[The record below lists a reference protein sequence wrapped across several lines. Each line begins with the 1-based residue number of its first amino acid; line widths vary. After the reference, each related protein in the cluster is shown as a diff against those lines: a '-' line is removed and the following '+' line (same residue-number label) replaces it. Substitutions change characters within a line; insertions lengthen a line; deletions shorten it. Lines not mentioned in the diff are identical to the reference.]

1 MIIITG
7 NKSKS
12 RIRETMTPD
21 FNVEHLR
28 KDIKPQAY
36 NQSKTSFMKNKK
48 LNTRFYFAK
57 VGKSFLDHLTSIFPL
72 LASHIL
78 LLEHT

>member
-1 MIIITG
+1 MIIIIG

-21 FNVEHLR
+21 FNVELLR

-36 NQSKTSFMKNKK
+36 NQSKTSFMKNK
-48 LNTRFYFAK
+48 N
-57 VGKSFLDHLTSIFPL
+57 
-72 LASHIL
+72 
-78 LLEHT
+78 